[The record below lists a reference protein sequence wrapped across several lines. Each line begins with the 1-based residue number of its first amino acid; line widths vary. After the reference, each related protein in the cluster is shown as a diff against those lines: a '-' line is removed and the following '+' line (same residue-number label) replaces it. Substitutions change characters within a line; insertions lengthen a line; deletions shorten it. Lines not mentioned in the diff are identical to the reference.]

1 MNLMSQKKI
10 IVVLG
15 MHRSGT
21 SAITRALVAVGV
33 SAGDNLLP
41 PGADNPKGFWEDRD
55 FVLMNERILEALDA
69 SYDSLKLLPP
79 GFECSPALAEL
90 FLEAV
95 LLLRGKLDTC
105 ELLALKDPRTCRLLP
120 FWQRVFDHLQLQVD
134 YMIAVRNPL
143 SVARSLQR
151 RNGFF
156 ERKSHWLWL
165 QHYVSAVMA
174 TQDAKRLF
182 VDYDALLAQP
192 DAQLRRLAEAF
203 GLQGDQAAEQ
213 EYIDT
218 FLSSDLRHARYEA
231 RDLDVSPLAPDE
243 VRRAYDLLMRNCE
256 ASGATELPAFGDAWA
271 ALVSELEQMRPML
284 DFLHEYDLQC
294 KALEAKAT
302 AAEQEQRCLDALL
315 KSETDRLNTALIEA
329 DGENRR
335 LEVQRA
341 TANNEVRDLSEKLL
355 AQETQLAEME
365 EQLRKAAELNE
376 QKALELHRCHDELHG
391 VRAQL
396 ERVMNSSSL
405 RITAPLRKGAS
416 VGRAVFDRGGRLL
429 RYVTANPRSI
439 PNALQHFRRHGV
451 RAGLRRLR
459 EVASPTAVP
468 VLPVRD
474 GARFDLKTA
483 GEAHILTT
491 RHCLFVAELIARQL
505 SRVGIRSRIL
515 FERPEQGFARVPHFV
530 ICPQMFAELPELY
543 ASFQM
548 EQTVS
553 SRWLTDRY
561 MALLEHSFAV
571 FDYSQLNLGYFT
583 SNGLSY
589 RQMYFMPIGYL
600 DDYPANRPA
609 SPSEKEYD
617 VLFYGDATCDRRKAF
632 IARIEEKYQVKV
644 IGNLFGE
651 ALYEELRKAKVLIN
665 VHYYEGALL
674 ETTRIYESL
683 SLDCLI
689 VSESSVDIDEHENLQ
704 DIVDFVDIGN
714 ADAMLER
721 LDYWLADDQRR
732 EEKVIQNRQQLGAQ
746 PDWFEFYFQRFLLA
760 TENID
765 FDTFY
770 RLAGHN
776 VRFEGD
782 FLCLG
787 LPESVERRKGFMA
800 DNRYGIQ
807 YFPGLRHEL
816 GWVGCG
822 MSYKFIMRKAKE
834 QRLPHITVCEDDVEF
849 LEGWEDKYR
858 TVKAHL
864 VEHAGGWDVFSGF
877 IADLHDNTRVLDMT
891 EVGELEIVHI
901 DHMVS
906 AVLNVY
912 NAGFYDA
919 ILRWDETDHDVH
931 TNAIDRYME
940 NQEHIRVF
948 TVHPFLVGHKEEQHS
963 TLWGFQNSRYNALIV
978 ESTRKLE
985 ERIDRYRAERE
996 ATP

>member
-1 MNLMSQKKI
+1 
-10 IVVLG
+10 
-15 MHRSGT
+15 
-21 SAITRALVAVGV
+21 
-33 SAGDNLLP
+33 
-41 PGADNPKGFWEDRD
+41 
-55 FVLMNERILEALDA
+55 MNERILKALDA

-105 ELLALKDPRTCRLLP
+105 ELLALKDPRVCRLLP
-120 FWQRVFDHLQLQVD
+120 FWRRVFDHLQLQVD
-134 YMIAVRNPL
+134 YVIAVRNPL

-203 GLQGDQAAEQ
+203 GLQGDQTAEQ

-231 RDLDVSPLAPDE
+231 RDLDVSPLAPDA

-271 ALVSELEQMRPML
+271 ALVSELERMRPML

-376 QKALELHRCHDELHG
+376 QKALELHRCHEELHR

-396 ERVMNSSSL
+396 ERVMNSYSL

-543 ASFQM
+543 VSFQM

-600 DDYPANRPA
+600 GDYPANRPA

-732 EEKVIQNRQQLGAQ
+732 EEKVIQNRQQLDAQ